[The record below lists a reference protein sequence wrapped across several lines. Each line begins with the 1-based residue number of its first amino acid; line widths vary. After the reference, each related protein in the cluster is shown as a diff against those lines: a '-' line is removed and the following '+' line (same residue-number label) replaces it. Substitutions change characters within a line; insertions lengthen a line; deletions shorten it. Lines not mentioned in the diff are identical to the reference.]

1 MGFSFSSKK
10 ETTKNG
16 VTKTTTRSYESGKG
30 FSSSKSVKPADKKKK

>member
-16 VTKTTTRSYESGKG
+16 VTKTTTKSYSTGKG
-30 FSSSKSVKPADKKKK
+30 FSYSKSVKPADTKKK